1 MSKRIYSVV
10 LVLSIIGLLVL
21 YFVRENIGVN
31 GMLGILF
38 LFSMVFVTSIHGIVA
53 HSINPQL
60 KGGLIVY
67 PVLMGVLFALLF
79 FICVFVILPL
89 YYPEFRG

>member
-1 MSKRIYSVV
+1 MSKRIYSLI

-21 YFVRENIGVN
+21 YSVRENIGVN
-31 GMLGILF
+31 GMLGLLF
-38 LFSMVFVTSIHGIVA
+38 LFSMVLVTCIHGIVA

-89 YYPEFRG
+89 YYPEFKG